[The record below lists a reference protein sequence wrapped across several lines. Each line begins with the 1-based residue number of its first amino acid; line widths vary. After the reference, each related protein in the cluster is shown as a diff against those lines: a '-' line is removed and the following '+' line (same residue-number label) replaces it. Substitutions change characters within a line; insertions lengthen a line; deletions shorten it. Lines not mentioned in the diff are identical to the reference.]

1 MFRDNKLSVWNG
13 PGLWLFSGIS
23 KLKSPQTR
31 EVVII
36 SENQVL
42 KRFHR
47 ALCQMTLVGV
57 GAPQPLNWE
66 QKHYS
71 LSEMSRYLVKKI
83 AVERPLTVALSRRSL
98 ADRNQDQKTAFKPV
112 FSFNI
117 FFWLENYRTICKKKK
132 KYRNSLNETML
143 SLALSLQICEGPHH
157 ERKNKASKPGI
168 SHCFSSPQM
177 SWRPRN
183 FCSLG
188 DTIDADRLWNN
199 DLSLPLSKGER
210 RQWLVTNMVQ
220 SLPDHMKRH
229 HRTSHIPDAFLVMCT
244 DRKWCFS
251 YNGLGADSETS
262 CHTTSQ
268 PRFWGLSN

>member
-132 KYRNSLNETML
+132 KKIPKQLKWNYAEFGLIPADLWRAPSWEEEQGQQARHITLFQLTPDELTTKKFL
-143 SLALSLQICEGPHH
+143 
-157 ERKNKASKPGI
+157 
-168 SHCFSSPQM
+168 FS
-177 SWRPRN
+177 W
-183 FCSLG
+183 
-188 DTIDADRLWNN
+188 
-199 DLSLPLSKGER
+199 
-210 RQWLVTNMVQ
+210 
-220 SLPDHMKRH
+220 RH
-229 HRTSHIPDAFLVMCT
+229 HRCRQTMEQWPQSATQQRWKAPVAGH
-244 DRKWCFS
+244 
-251 YNGLGADSETS
+251 
-262 CHTTSQ
+262 
-268 PRFWGLSN
+268 